1 MTDGLLLI
9 HAFPLDARM
18 WGALATGHRVVA
30 PNLPGFGGTPGPDA
44 GVLTMSLAARA
55 CSDALDR
62 ADLDRAVV
70 CGLSMGGY
78 VAFELWRT
86 ARGRVAGLILANTRA
101 EADSAEAAA
110 SRRTLAER
118 LRTEGNVVA
127 GQPPPL
133 LSPDAPVELQEQV
146 RSWIADQPPHA
157 IAAAALGMA
166 ERPDSS
172 VDLPGIDVPTLVI
185 TSDADA
191 LIPQEISAPMADEIP
206 GSRLEVIGGAGH
218 LTVLERPDVFARL
231 VHEHMT
237 ACGINP

>member
-78 VAFELWRT
+78 VAFELWRI
-86 ARGRVAGLILANTRA
+86 ARARIAGLILANTRA
-101 EADSAEAAA
+101 EADTAEAA
-110 SRRTLAER
+110 SNRRTLAER
-118 LRTEGNVVA
+118 LLTEGNVVA
-127 GQPPPL
+127 SQPPPL

-191 LIPQEISAPMADEIP
+191 LIPQEISAPMADAIP
-206 GSRLEVIGGAGH
+206 GSRLEVI
-218 LTVLERPDVFARL
+218 
-231 VHEHMT
+231 
-237 ACGINP
+237 